1 MRMCRACACV
11 AFEGSYMYS
20 NSLDLESI
28 REMLIEMLSKEI
40 SPTAINLWF
49 GDLKLVS
56 LDENEAVFVSPL
68 DLKKKTI
75 QGRFAISMADH
86 LNEIL
91 GFEPSV
97 VIYSSEHGEVDL
109 SLKKNEESKKEEITE
124 KREMTPEE
132 AFRSEFTFENFVV
145 GASNKFASSAAV
157 AVANQNFSSPT
168 KKEFNPLF
176 IYGPSGVGK
185 THLLYSV
192 VNRVLKNN
200 PDKKIVYVKGEEFA
214 NQLFTAIRKHNT
226 DEFKNKYRDA
236 DLLLIDDIHFVA
248 GKDSLQ
254 EEFFNTFNAIYDAN
268 KQMIFTSDRP
278 PHEMKSLEDR
288 LRTRFMAGLIVDIQL
303 PDYELRCAILQQK
316 AILNHLHISSEIV
329 SYLAEN
335 VTSSIRQLE
344 GVIKKLGAI
353 QLLEGGEISLERVKG
368 SVHEF
373 VPKKDSDQKK
383 MDDIILAVSKKFN
396 ITREDILST
405 KRNKEIAIPRHICV
419 FVARQ
424 VTNLS
429 QSQIGKAINRDRTTV
444 ISSESYVKE
453 TMEQDSSFAY
463 EVNSIIREISS
474 T

>member
-1 MRMCRACACV
+1 MN
-11 AFEGSYMYS
+11 F
-20 NSLDLESI
+20 NSVDLEGI
-28 REMLIEMLSKEI
+28 RQMLIEMLLKEN
-40 SPTAINLWF
+40 SQTAVNLWF

-56 LDENEAVFVSPL
+56 LDENEAIFVSPT
-68 DLKKKTI
+68 DLKKKI
-75 QGRFAISMADH
+75 IRQRFAISMADH

-97 VIYSSEHGEVDL
+97 VIYSSEDGELDL
-109 SLKKNEESKKEEITE
+109 SRKENEKEKVTRIPE
-124 KREMTPEE
+124 KRELSAEE
-132 AFRSEFTFENFVV
+132 AFRSDYTFENFVI
-145 GASNKFASSAAV
+145 GSSNKFASSAAV
-157 AVANQNFSSPT
+157 AVANQDFSDHS

-185 THLLYSV
+185 THLLYAV
-192 VNRVLKNN
+192 VNRVLNN
-200 PDKKIVYVKGEEFA
+200 YPNKKIVYVKGEEFA
-214 NQLFTAIRKHNT
+214 NQLYTAIRKNNT
-226 DEFKNKYRDA
+226 TEFKNKYRDA

-278 PHEMKSLEDR
+278 PHEMKNLEDR

-303 PDYELRCAILQQK
+303 PDYDLRCAILQQK
-316 AILNHLHISSEIV
+316 AIFNRLHISSEII

-353 QLLEGGEISLERVKG
+353 QLLEGGEISIERVKN
-368 SVHEF
+368 SIHEF

-396 ITREDILST
+396 ISRDDILST

-419 FVARQ
+419 YVARQ
-424 VTNLS
+424 CTNLS

-444 ISSESYVKE
+444 ISSESFVKE
-453 TMEQDSSFAY
+453 TMESDSSFAY

-474 T
+474 I

>member
-1 MRMCRACACV
+1 MN
-11 AFEGSYMYS
+11 F

-28 REMLIEMLSKEI
+28 RSMLVEMMLQDNS
-40 SPTAINLWF
+40 STAVNLWF
-49 GDLKLVS
+49 GDLKLAS
-56 LDENEAVFVSPL
+56 LDENEAIFVSPT
-68 DLKKKTI
+68 DLKKKII
-75 QGRFAISMADH
+75 QQRFAISMADK

-109 SLKKNEESKKEEITE
+109 SLKEQQPAPIQSSVASAP
-124 KREMTPEE
+124 TPVPS
-132 AFRSEFTFENFVV
+132 AQDSFRSEYTFENFVV
-145 GASNKFASSAAV
+145 GASNKFANSAAV
-157 AVANQNFSSPT
+157 AVASQNFDGFS
-168 KKEFNPLF
+168 KKDYNPLF

-185 THLLYSV
+185 THLLYAI
-192 VNRVLKNN
+192 VNRILAGYPN
-200 PDKKIVYVKGEEFA
+200 KKIVYVKGEEFA
-214 NQLFTAIRKHNT
+214 NQLFTAIRKHST

-236 DLLLIDDIHFVA
+236 DVLLIDDIHFVA
-248 GKDSLQ
+248 GKESLQ

-278 PHEMKSLEDR
+278 PHEMRSLEDR

-303 PDYELRCAILQQK
+303 PDYDLRCAILQQK
-316 AILNHLHISSEIV
+316 ALLNHLQISSDII

-353 QLLEGGEISLERVKG
+353 QLLEGGDISMERVK
-368 SVHEF
+368 SSINEF

-383 MDDIILAVSKKFN
+383 MDDIILAVSKKFG
-396 ITREDILST
+396 ISRDDILST

-419 FVARQ
+419 YVARQ
-424 VTNLS
+424 CTNLS

-444 ISSESYVKE
+444 ISSENFVKE
-453 TMEQDSSFAY
+453 TMENDSSFKY
-463 EVNSIIREISS
+463 EINSIIREISS

>member
-1 MRMCRACACV
+1 MN
-11 AFEGSYMYS
+11 F
-20 NSLDLESI
+20 NSVDLEGI
-28 REMLIEMLSKEI
+28 RQMLIEMLLKEN
-40 SPTAINLWF
+40 SQTAVNLWF

-56 LDENEAVFVSPL
+56 LDENEAIFVSPT
-68 DLKKKTI
+68 DLKKKI
-75 QGRFAISMADH
+75 IRQRFAISMADH

-97 VIYSSEHGEVDL
+97 VIYSSEDGELDL
-109 SLKKNEESKKEEITE
+109 SRKENEKEKVTRVPE
-124 KREMTPEE
+124 KRELSAEE
-132 AFRSEFTFENFVV
+132 AFRSDYTFENFVI
-145 GASNKFASSAAV
+145 GSSNKFASSAAV
-157 AVANQNFSSPT
+157 AVANQDFNDHS

-185 THLLYSV
+185 THLLYAV
-192 VNRVLKNN
+192 VNRVLNN
-200 PDKKIVYVKGEEFA
+200 YPNKKIVYVKGEEFA
-214 NQLFTAIRKHNT
+214 NQLYTAIRKNNT
-226 DEFKNKYRDA
+226 TEFKNKYRDA

-278 PHEMKSLEDR
+278 PHEMKNLEDR

-303 PDYELRCAILQQK
+303 PDYDLRCAILQQK
-316 AILNHLHISSEIV
+316 AIFNRLHISSEII

-353 QLLEGGEISLERVKG
+353 QLLEGGEISIERVKN
-368 SVHEF
+368 SIHEF

-396 ITREDILST
+396 ISRDDILST

-419 FVARQ
+419 YVARQ
-424 VTNLS
+424 CTNLS

-444 ISSESYVKE
+444 ISSESFVKE
-453 TMEQDSSFAY
+453 TMESDSSFAY

>member
-1 MRMCRACACV
+1 MN
-11 AFEGSYMYS
+11 F
-20 NSLDLESI
+20 NSVDLEGI
-28 REMLIEMLSKEI
+28 RQMLIEMLLKEN
-40 SPTAINLWF
+40 SQTAVNLWF

-56 LDENEAVFVSPL
+56 LDENEAIFVSPT
-68 DLKKKTI
+68 DLKKKI
-75 QGRFAISMADH
+75 IRQRFAISMADH

-97 VIYSSEHGEVDL
+97 VIYSSEDGELDL
-109 SLKKNEESKKEEITE
+109 SRKENEKEKVTRVPE
-124 KREMTPEE
+124 KRELSAEE
-132 AFRSEFTFENFVV
+132 AFRSDYTFENFVI
-145 GASNKFASSAAV
+145 GSSNKFASSAAV
-157 AVANQNFSSPT
+157 AVANQDFNDSK

-185 THLLYSV
+185 THLLYAI
-192 VNRVLKNN
+192 VNRVLNN
-200 PDKKIVYVKGEEFA
+200 FPNKKIVYVKGEEFA
-214 NQLFTAIRKHNT
+214 NQLYTAIRKNNT
-226 DEFKNKYRDA
+226 TEFKNKYRDA

-278 PHEMKSLEDR
+278 PHEMKNLEDR

-303 PDYELRCAILQQK
+303 PDYDLRCAILQQK
-316 AILNHLHISSEIV
+316 AIFNRLHISSEIV

-353 QLLEGGEISLERVKG
+353 QLLEGGDISIERVK
-368 SVHEF
+368 SSIHEF

-383 MDDIILAVSKKFN
+383 MDDIIMAVSKKFN
-396 ITREDILST
+396 ISRDDILST

-419 FVARQ
+419 YVARQ
-424 VTNLS
+424 CTNLS
-429 QSQIGKAINRDRTTV
+429 QSQIGKVINRDRTTV
-444 ISSESYVKE
+444 ISSESFVKE
-453 TMEQDSSFAY
+453 TMESDSAFAY

>member
-1 MRMCRACACV
+1 MN
-11 AFEGSYMYS
+11 F
-20 NSLDLESI
+20 NSVDLEGI
-28 REMLIEMLSKEI
+28 RQMLIEMLLKEN
-40 SPTAINLWF
+40 SQTAVNLWF

-56 LDENEAVFVSPL
+56 LDENEAIFVSPT
-68 DLKKKTI
+68 DLKKKI
-75 QGRFAISMADH
+75 IRQRFAISMADH

-97 VIYSSEHGEVDL
+97 VIYSSEDGELDL
-109 SLKKNEESKKEEITE
+109 SRKENEKEKVTRIPE
-124 KREMTPEE
+124 KRELSAEE
-132 AFRSEFTFENFVV
+132 AFRSDYTFENFVI
-145 GASNKFASSAAV
+145 GSSNKFASSAAV
-157 AVANQNFSSPT
+157 AVANQDFSDHS

-185 THLLYSV
+185 THLLYAV
-192 VNRVLKNN
+192 VNRVLNN
-200 PDKKIVYVKGEEFA
+200 YPNKKIVYVKGEEFA
-214 NQLFTAIRKHNT
+214 NQLYTAIRKNNT
-226 DEFKNKYRDA
+226 TEFKNKYRDA

-278 PHEMKSLEDR
+278 PHEMKNLEDR

-303 PDYELRCAILQQK
+303 PDYDLRCAILQQK
-316 AILNHLHISSEIV
+316 AIFNRLHISSEIV

-353 QLLEGGEISLERVKG
+353 QLLEGGEISIERVKN
-368 SVHEF
+368 SIHEF

-396 ITREDILST
+396 ISRDDILST

-419 FVARQ
+419 YVARQ
-424 VTNLS
+424 CTNLS

-444 ISSESYVKE
+444 ISSESFVKE
-453 TMEQDSSFAY
+453 TMESDSSFAY

>member
-1 MRMCRACACV
+1 MN
-11 AFEGSYMYS
+11 F
-20 NSLDLESI
+20 NSVDLEGI
-28 REMLIEMLSKEI
+28 RQMLIEMLLKEN
-40 SPTAINLWF
+40 SQTAVNLWF

-56 LDENEAVFVSPL
+56 LDENEAIFVSPT
-68 DLKKKTI
+68 DLKKKI
-75 QGRFAISMADH
+75 IRQRFAISMADH

-97 VIYSSEHGEVDL
+97 VIYSSEDGELDL
-109 SLKKNEESKKEEITE
+109 SRKENEKEKVTRVPE
-124 KREMTPEE
+124 KRELSAEE
-132 AFRSEFTFENFVV
+132 AFRSDYTFENFVI
-145 GASNKFASSAAV
+145 GSSNKFASSAAV
-157 AVANQNFSSPT
+157 AVANQDFSDHS

-185 THLLYSV
+185 THLLYAV
-192 VNRVLKNN
+192 VNRVLNN
-200 PDKKIVYVKGEEFA
+200 YPNKKIVYVKGEEFA
-214 NQLFTAIRKHNT
+214 NQLYTAIRKNNT
-226 DEFKNKYRDA
+226 TEFKNKYRDA

-278 PHEMKSLEDR
+278 PHEMKNLEDR

-303 PDYELRCAILQQK
+303 PDYDLRCAILQQK
-316 AILNHLHISSEIV
+316 AIFNRLHISSEII

-353 QLLEGGEISLERVKG
+353 QLLEGGEISIERVKN
-368 SVHEF
+368 SIHEF

-396 ITREDILST
+396 ISRDDILST

-419 FVARQ
+419 YVARQ
-424 VTNLS
+424 CTNLS

-444 ISSESYVKE
+444 ISSESFVKE
-453 TMEQDSSFAY
+453 TMESDSSFAY
-463 EVNSIIREISS
+463 EVNSIIRDISS

>member
-1 MRMCRACACV
+1 MN
-11 AFEGSYMYS
+11 F
-20 NSLDLESI
+20 NSVDLEGI
-28 REMLIEMLSKEI
+28 RQMLIEMLLKEN
-40 SPTAINLWF
+40 SQTAVNLWF

-56 LDENEAVFVSPL
+56 LDENEAIFVSPT
-68 DLKKKTI
+68 DLKKKI
-75 QGRFAISMADH
+75 IRQRFALSMADH

-97 VIYSSEHGEVDL
+97 VIYSSEDGELDL
-109 SLKKNEESKKEEITE
+109 SRKENEKEKVTRVPE
-124 KREMTPEE
+124 KRELSAEE
-132 AFRSEFTFENFVV
+132 AFRSDYTFENFVI
-145 GASNKFASSAAV
+145 GSSNKFASSAAV
-157 AVANQNFSSPT
+157 AVANQDFNDYS

-185 THLLYSV
+185 THLLYAI
-192 VNRVLKNN
+192 VNRVLNN
-200 PDKKIVYVKGEEFA
+200 YPNKKIIYVKGEEFA
-214 NQLFTAIRKHNT
+214 NQLYTAIRKNNT
-226 DEFKNKYRDA
+226 TEFKNKYRDA

-278 PHEMKSLEDR
+278 PHEMKNLEDR

-303 PDYELRCAILQQK
+303 PDYDLRCAILQQK
-316 AILNHLHISSEIV
+316 AIFNRLHISSEIV

-353 QLLEGGEISLERVKG
+353 QLLEGGEISIERVKN
-368 SVHEF
+368 SIHEF

-396 ITREDILST
+396 ISRDDILST

-419 FVARQ
+419 YVARQ
-424 VTNLS
+424 CTNLS

-444 ISSESYVKE
+444 ISSESFVKE
-453 TMEQDSSFAY
+453 TMESDSSFAY

>member
-1 MRMCRACACV
+1 MN
-11 AFEGSYMYS
+11 F
-20 NSLDLESI
+20 NSLDLEGI
-28 REMLIEMLSKEI
+28 RAMLVEMMLQDNS
-40 SPTAINLWF
+40 STAVNLWF
-49 GDLKLVS
+49 GDIKLAS
-56 LDENEAVFVSPL
+56 LDENEAIFVSPT
-68 DLKKKTI
+68 DLKKKII
-75 QGRFAISMADH
+75 QQRFAISMADK

-109 SLKKNEESKKEEITE
+109 SLKAPQP
-124 KREMTPEE
+124 TPVQ
-132 AFRSEFTFENFVV
+132 ASVVSQAPQPTQPSAQDSFRSEYTFENFVV
-145 GASNKFASSAAV
+145 GASNKFANSAAV
-157 AVANQNFSSPT
+157 AVASQNFDGFS
-168 KKEFNPLF
+168 KKDYNPLF

-185 THLLYSV
+185 THLLYAI
-192 VNRVLKNN
+192 VNKILASY
-200 PDKKIVYVKGEEFA
+200 PAKKIIYVKGEEFA
-214 NQLFTAIRKHNT
+214 NQLFTAIQKRNT
-226 DEFKNKYRDA
+226 NEFKEKYRNA
-236 DLLLIDDIHFVA
+236 DVLLIDDIHFVA
-248 GKDSLQ
+248 GKESLQ

-278 PHEMKSLEDR
+278 PHEMRSLEDR

-303 PDYELRCAILQQK
+303 PDYDLRCAILQQK
-316 AILNHLHISSEIV
+316 ALINHLQISSDII

-353 QLLEGGEISLERVKG
+353 QLLEGGDISMERVK
-368 SVHEF
+368 SSINEF

-396 ITREDILST
+396 ISRDDILST

-419 FVARQ
+419 YVARQ
-424 VTNLS
+424 CTNLS

-453 TMEQDSSFAY
+453 TMENDSSFKY

>member
-1 MRMCRACACV
+1 MN
-11 AFEGSYMYS
+11 F
-20 NSLDLESI
+20 NSVDLEGI
-28 REMLIEMLSKEI
+28 RQMLIEMLLKEN
-40 SPTAINLWF
+40 SQTAVNLWF

-56 LDENEAVFVSPL
+56 LDENEAIFVSPT
-68 DLKKKTI
+68 DLKKKI
-75 QGRFAISMADH
+75 IRQRFAISMADH

-97 VIYSSEHGEVDL
+97 VIYSSEDGELDL
-109 SLKKNEESKKEEITE
+109 SRKENEKEKVTRIPE
-124 KREMTPEE
+124 KRELSAEE
-132 AFRSEFTFENFVV
+132 AFRSDYTFENFVI
-145 GASNKFASSAAV
+145 GSSNKFASSAAV
-157 AVANQNFSSPT
+157 AVANQDFSDHS
-168 KKEFNPLF
+168 KKEINPLF

-185 THLLYSV
+185 THLLYAI
-192 VNRVLKNN
+192 VNRVLNN
-200 PDKKIVYVKGEEFA
+200 FPNKKIVYVKGEEFA
-214 NQLFTAIRKHNT
+214 NQLYTAIRKNNT
-226 DEFKNKYRDA
+226 TEFKNKYRDA

-278 PHEMKSLEDR
+278 PHEMKNLEDR

-303 PDYELRCAILQQK
+303 PDYDLRCAILQQK
-316 AILNHLHISSEIV
+316 AIFNRLHISSEIV

-353 QLLEGGEISLERVKG
+353 QLLEGGEISIERVKN
-368 SVHEF
+368 SIHEF

-396 ITREDILST
+396 ISRDDILST

-419 FVARQ
+419 YVARQ
-424 VTNLS
+424 CTNLS

-444 ISSESYVKE
+444 ISSESFVKE
-453 TMEQDSSFAY
+453 TMESDSSFAY

>member
-1 MRMCRACACV
+1 MN
-11 AFEGSYMYS
+11 F
-20 NSLDLESI
+20 NSVDLEGI
-28 REMLIEMLSKEI
+28 RQMLIEMLLKEN
-40 SPTAINLWF
+40 SQTAVNLWF

-56 LDENEAVFVSPL
+56 LDENEAIFVSPT
-68 DLKKKTI
+68 DLKKKI
-75 QGRFAISMADH
+75 IRQRFAISMADH

-97 VIYSSEHGEVDL
+97 VIYSSEDGELDL
-109 SLKKNEESKKEEITE
+109 SRKENEKETITRVPE
-124 KREMTPEE
+124 KRELSAEE
-132 AFRSEFTFENFVV
+132 SFRSDYTFENFVI
-145 GASNKFASSAAV
+145 GSSNKFASSAAV
-157 AVANQNFSSPT
+157 AVANQDFNDHS

-185 THLLYSV
+185 THLLYAI
-192 VNRVLKNN
+192 VNRVLNN
-200 PDKKIVYVKGEEFA
+200 FPNKKIIYVKGEEFA
-214 NQLFTAIRKHNT
+214 NQLFTAISKKST
-226 DEFKNKYRDA
+226 SEFKNKYRTA
-236 DLLLIDDIHFVA
+236 DVLLIDDIHFVA

-278 PHEMKSLEDR
+278 PHEMKNLEDR

-303 PDYELRCAILQQK
+303 PDYDLRCAILQQK
-316 AILNHLHISSEIV
+316 AIFNRLHISSEIV

-353 QLLEGGEISLERVKG
+353 QLLEGGDISIERVK
-368 SVHEF
+368 SSIHEF

-383 MDDIILAVSKKFN
+383 MDDIIMAVSKKFN
-396 ITREDILST
+396 ISREDIMST

-419 FVARQ
+419 YVARQ
-424 VTNLS
+424 CTNLS
-429 QSQIGKAINRDRTTV
+429 QSQIGKVINRDRTTV
-444 ISSESYVKE
+444 ISSESFVKE
-453 TMEQDSSFAY
+453 TMESDSAFAY

>member
-1 MRMCRACACV
+1 MN
-11 AFEGSYMYS
+11 F
-20 NSLDLESI
+20 NSVDLEGI
-28 REMLIEMLSKEI
+28 RQMLIEMLLKEN
-40 SPTAINLWF
+40 SQTAVNLWF

-56 LDENEAVFVSPL
+56 LDENEAIFVSPT
-68 DLKKKTI
+68 DLKKKI
-75 QGRFAISMADH
+75 IRQRFALSMADH

-97 VIYSSEHGEVDL
+97 VIYSSEDGELDL
-109 SLKKNEESKKEEITE
+109 SRKENEKENVTRVPE
-124 KREMTPEE
+124 KRELSAEE
-132 AFRSEFTFENFVV
+132 SFRSDYTFENFVI
-145 GASNKFASSAAV
+145 GSSNKFASSAAV
-157 AVANQNFSSPT
+157 AVANQDFNDYS

-185 THLLYSV
+185 THLLYAI
-192 VNRVLKNN
+192 VNRVLNN
-200 PDKKIVYVKGEEFA
+200 YPNKKIIYVKGEEFA
-214 NQLFTAIRKHNT
+214 NQLFTAISKKST
-226 DEFKNKYRDA
+226 SEFKNKYRSA
-236 DLLLIDDIHFVA
+236 DVLLIDDIHFVA

-278 PHEMKSLEDR
+278 PHEMKNLEDR

-303 PDYELRCAILQQK
+303 PDYDLRCAILQQK
-316 AILNHLHISSEIV
+316 AIFNRLHISSEII

-353 QLLEGGEISLERVKG
+353 QLLEGGEISIERVKN
-368 SVHEF
+368 SIHEF

-396 ITREDILST
+396 ISRDDILST

-419 FVARQ
+419 YVARQ
-424 VTNLS
+424 CTNLS

-444 ISSESYVKE
+444 ISSESFVKE
-453 TMEQDSSFAY
+453 TMESDSSFAY

>member
-1 MRMCRACACV
+1 MD
-11 AFEGSYMYS
+11 F
-20 NSLDLESI
+20 NSVDLEGI
-28 REMLIEMLSKEI
+28 RQMLIEMLLKEN
-40 SPTAINLWF
+40 SQTAVNLWF

-56 LDENEAVFVSPL
+56 LDENEAIFVSPT
-68 DLKKKTI
+68 DLKKKI
-75 QGRFAISMADH
+75 IRQRFAISMADH

-97 VIYSSEHGEVDL
+97 VIYSSEDGELDL
-109 SLKKNEESKKEEITE
+109 SLNKNENSGEEKNQSAGSF
-124 KREMTPEE
+124 KREMSAEE
-132 AFRSEFTFENFVV
+132 LFRSEYTFENFVV
-145 GASNKFASSAAV
+145 GSSNKFANSAAI
-157 AVANQNFSSPT
+157 AVANQDYKVFS
-168 KKEFNPLF
+168 KKEYNPLF

-185 THLLYSV
+185 THLLYAI
-192 VNRVLKNN
+192 VNKILNN
-200 PDKKIVYVKGEEFA
+200 YPDKKIVYVKGEEFA
-214 NQLFTAIRKHNT
+214 NQLFTAISKKST
-226 DEFKNKYRDA
+226 AEFKNKYRTA
-236 DLLLIDDIHFVA
+236 DVLLIDDIHFVA
-248 GKDSLQ
+248 GKGSLQ
-254 EEFFNTFNAIYDAN
+254 EEFFNTFNAIYDEN

-288 LRTRFMAGLIVDIQL
+288 LRTRFMAGLIVEIHL
-303 PDYELRCAILQQK
+303 PDYDLRCAILKQK
-316 AILNHLHISSEIV
+316 ATINHLSISNEIIN
-329 SYLAEN
+329 YLAEN

-353 QLLEGGEISLERVKG
+353 QLLEGGEITIERVKN
-368 SVHEF
+368 SIHEF

-383 MDDIILAVSKKFN
+383 MDDIIMAVTKKFGVS
-396 ITREDILST
+396 RDDILST

-419 FVARQ
+419 YVARQ

>member
-1 MRMCRACACV
+1 MN
-11 AFEGSYMYS
+11 F
-20 NSLDLESI
+20 NSVDLEGI
-28 REMLIEMLSKEI
+28 RQMLIEMLLKEN
-40 SPTAINLWF
+40 SQTAVNLWF

-56 LDENEAVFVSPL
+56 LDENEAIFVSPT
-68 DLKKKTI
+68 DLKKKI
-75 QGRFAISMADH
+75 IRQRFAISMADH

-97 VIYSSEHGEVDL
+97 VIYSSEDGELDL
-109 SLKKNEESKKEEITE
+109 SRKENEKENVTRVPE
-124 KREMTPEE
+124 KRELSAEE
-132 AFRSEFTFENFVV
+132 SFRSDYTFENFVI
-145 GASNKFASSAAV
+145 GSSNKFASSAAV
-157 AVANQNFSSPT
+157 AVANQDFNDYS

-185 THLLYSV
+185 THLLYAI
-192 VNRVLKNN
+192 VNRVLNN
-200 PDKKIVYVKGEEFA
+200 YPNKKIIYVKGEEFA
-214 NQLFTAIRKHNT
+214 NQLFTAISKKST
-226 DEFKNKYRDA
+226 SEFKNKYRSA
-236 DLLLIDDIHFVA
+236 DVLLIDDIHFVA

-278 PHEMKSLEDR
+278 PHEMKNLEDR

-303 PDYELRCAILQQK
+303 PDYDLRCAILQQK
-316 AILNHLHISSEIV
+316 AIFNRLHISSEII

-353 QLLEGGEISLERVKG
+353 QLLEGGEISIERVKN
-368 SVHEF
+368 SIHEF

-396 ITREDILST
+396 ISRDDILST

-419 FVARQ
+419 YVARQ
-424 VTNLS
+424 CTNLS

-444 ISSESYVKE
+444 ISSESFVKE
-453 TMEQDSSFAY
+453 TMESDSSFAY
-463 EVNSIIREISS
+463 EVNSIIRDISS

>member
-1 MRMCRACACV
+1 MN
-11 AFEGSYMYS
+11 F
-20 NSLDLESI
+20 NSIDLEEI
-28 REMLIEMLSKEI
+28 RKMLIELLLKEN
-40 SPTAINLWF
+40 SQTAVNLWF

-56 LDENEAVFVSPL
+56 LDENEAIFVSPT
-68 DLKKKTI
+68 DLKKKI
-75 QGRFAISMADH
+75 IRQRFAISMADY
-86 LNEIL
+86 LNDIL

-109 SLKKNEESKKEEITE
+109 SLNSQPANNQAQGNNQSNAREYNSQES
-124 KREMTPEE
+124 
-132 AFRSEFTFENFVV
+132 FRYEYTFENFVV
-145 GASNKFASSAAV
+145 GASNKFANSAAV
-157 AVANQNFSSPT
+157 AVANQDFDNLS
-168 KKEFNPLF
+168 KKAYNPLF

-185 THLLYSV
+185 THLLYAV
-192 VNRVLKNN
+192 VNRILSRY
-200 PDKKIVYVKGEEFA
+200 PHKKIVYVKGEEFA

-236 DLLLIDDIHFVA
+236 DVLLIDDIHFVA
-248 GKDSLQ
+248 GKESLQ

-303 PDYELRCAILQQK
+303 PDYDLRCAILQQK
-316 AILNHLHISSEIV
+316 SMQNHLTISNDII

-353 QLLEGGEISLERVKG
+353 QLLEGGEINIERVKN
-368 SVHEF
+368 SIHEF

-396 ITREDILST
+396 ISRDDILST

-419 FVARQ
+419 YVARQ
-424 VTNLS
+424 CTNLS
-429 QSQIGKAINRDRTTV
+429 QSQIGKVINRDRTTV
-444 ISSESYVKE
+444 ISSENYVKDLV
-453 TMEQDSSFAY
+453 EQDSSFAY

>member
-1 MRMCRACACV
+1 MN
-11 AFEGSYMYS
+11 F
-20 NSLDLESI
+20 NSVDLEGI
-28 REMLIEMLSKEI
+28 RQMLIEMLLKEN
-40 SPTAINLWF
+40 SQTAVNLWF

-56 LDENEAVFVSPL
+56 LDENEAIFVSPT
-68 DLKKKTI
+68 DLKKKI
-75 QGRFAISMADH
+75 IRQRFAISMADH

-97 VIYSSEHGEVDL
+97 VIYSSEDGELDL
-109 SLKKNEESKKEEITE
+109 SRKENEKEKVTRVPE
-124 KREMTPEE
+124 KRELSAEE
-132 AFRSEFTFENFVV
+132 AFRSDYTFENFVI
-145 GASNKFASSAAV
+145 GSSNKFASSAAV
-157 AVANQNFSSPT
+157 AVANQDFSDHS

-185 THLLYSV
+185 THLLYAI
-192 VNRVLKNN
+192 VNRVLNN
-200 PDKKIVYVKGEEFA
+200 YPNKKIVYVKGEEFA
-214 NQLFTAIRKHNT
+214 NQLYTAIRKNNT
-226 DEFKNKYRDA
+226 TEFKNKYRDA

-278 PHEMKSLEDR
+278 PHEMKNLEDR

-303 PDYELRCAILQQK
+303 PDYDLRCAILQQK
-316 AILNHLHISSEIV
+316 AIFNRLHISSEIV

-353 QLLEGGEISLERVKG
+353 QLLEGGEISIERVKN
-368 SVHEF
+368 SIHEF

-396 ITREDILST
+396 ISRDDILST

-419 FVARQ
+419 YVARQ
-424 VTNLS
+424 CTNLS

-444 ISSESYVKE
+444 ISSESFVKE
-453 TMEQDSSFAY
+453 TMESDSSFAY